1 MSDTERI
8 NNRIDTYSEAFD
20 FYIERREMPPEI
32 AADDQLGAYM
42 RQVIDENP
50 HLVSVDPLWA
60 EVLKENLMDF
70 FQALLQHFAIV
81 EQQLAAELAMIN
93 RFRSASIE
101 QKRRQW
107 SGVVG
112 HIKQRYTKYEVNI
125 DGYSQRFDGENNDA
139 VFAALTSDWESA
151 CRNHAEETRREM
163 LARSKHNWAQR
174 FREIGDQDYIERR
187 KIEDI
192 VYKSPVLSEIVD
204 IIGRARD
211 ADGTVDN
218 LMYSYLPKGLS
229 SNDAGEGISKISFG
243 NDIERVTPS
252 ETLLLSTP
260 DTEQLFYQRYALRQL
275 QQFSA
280 PSTAPL
286 KTQINNPLPR
296 PKKGPIIVAVDTS
309 GSMYG
314 RPEQMAKSLLI
325 QLVRIARAEHRSC
338 YLITFSVRIRSI
350 DLGRGANMRALT
362 SFLQQRY
369 TGGNGEEKLLIEA
382 LRLLESDDYG
392 MADVLIISDFIFNPP
407 DRANTERVRKAQSK
421 GTRFYGLQIN
431 SNSKAFDA
439 LLDRKWKA

>member
-1 MSDTERI
+1 MGETDYI
-8 NNRIDTYSEAFD
+8 NDRLDTYAEAFD

-32 AADDQLGAYM
+32 ADDDQLGAYM

-50 HLVSVDPLWA
+50 HLVSADPLWA
-60 EVLKENLMDF
+60 EVLKENLMEF
-70 FQALLQHFAIV
+70 FQALLQHFSQI
-81 EQQLAAELAMIN
+81 EQQLNAELAMIN

-107 SGVVG
+107 SGIVG
-112 HIKQRYTKYEVNI
+112 HLKQRYTKFEVNI
-125 DGYSQRFDGENNDA
+125 DGYAQRFDGSNNEA

-151 CRNHAEETRREM
+151 CQSHAEEARKEM
-163 LARSKHNWAQR
+163 LARSRQNWAQR
-174 FREIGDQDYIERR
+174 FRVIGDQDYIERR

-211 ADGTVDN
+211 TDGTVDN

-229 SNDAGEGISKISFG
+229 SNDSGEGISKISYG

-260 DTEQLFYQRYALRQL
+260 DTEHLFYQRYALRQL

-280 PSTAPL
+280 PSAAPL
-286 KTQINNPLPR
+286 KTLLNNPLPR

-314 RPEQMAKSLLI
+314 RPEQMAKSLVI

-362 SFLQQRY
+362 SFLQQRF

-382 LRLLESDDYG
+382 LRLLETGDYS
-392 MADVLIISDFIFNPP
+392 MADVLIISDFIFNTP

-431 SNSKAFDA
+431 SNSKAFDS

>member
-1 MSDTERI
+1 MGETDYI
-8 NNRIDTYSEAFD
+8 NDRLDTYAEAFD

-32 AADDQLGAYM
+32 ADDDQLGAYM

-50 HLVSVDPLWA
+50 HLVSADPLWA
-60 EVLKENLMDF
+60 EVLKENLMEF
-70 FQALLQHFAIV
+70 FQALLQHFSQI
-81 EQQLAAELAMIN
+81 EQQLNAELAMIN

-107 SGVVG
+107 SGIVG
-112 HIKQRYTKYEVNI
+112 HLKQRYTKFEVNI
-125 DGYSQRFDGENNDA
+125 DGYAQRFDGSNNEA

-151 CRNHAEETRREM
+151 CQSHAEEARKEM
-163 LARSKHNWAQR
+163 LARSKQNWAQR
-174 FREIGDQDYIERR
+174 FRVIGDQDYIERR

-211 ADGTVDN
+211 TDGTVDN

-229 SNDAGEGISKISFG
+229 SNDSGEGISKISYG

-260 DTEQLFYQRYALRQL
+260 DTEHLFYQRYALRQL

-280 PSTAPL
+280 PSAAPL
-286 KTQINNPLPR
+286 KTLLNNPLPR
-296 PKKGPIIVAVDTS
+296 PKKGPIIVVVDTS

-314 RPEQMAKSLLI
+314 RPEQMAKSLVI

-362 SFLQQRY
+362 SFLQQRF

-382 LRLLESDDYG
+382 LRLLETGDYS
-392 MADVLIISDFIFNPP
+392 MADVLIISDFIFNTP

-431 SNSKAFDA
+431 SNSKAFDS

>member
-1 MSDTERI
+1 MGETDYI
-8 NNRIDTYSEAFD
+8 NDRLDTYAEAFD

-32 AADDQLGAYM
+32 ADDDQLGAYM

-50 HLVSVDPLWA
+50 HLVSADPLWA
-60 EVLKENLMDF
+60 EVLKENLMEF
-70 FQALLQHFAIV
+70 FQALLHHFSQI
-81 EQQLAAELAMIN
+81 EQQLNAELAMIN
-93 RFRSASIE
+93 RFRSSSIE

-107 SGVVG
+107 SGIVG
-112 HIKQRYTKYEVNI
+112 HLKQRYTKFEVNI
-125 DGYSQRFDGENNDA
+125 DGYAQRFDGSNNEA

-151 CRNHAEETRREM
+151 CQSHAEETRKEM
-163 LARSKHNWAQR
+163 LARSKQNWAQR
-174 FREIGDQDYIERR
+174 FRVIGDQDYIERR

-211 ADGTVDN
+211 TDGTVDN

-229 SNDAGEGISKISFG
+229 SNDSGEGISKISYG

-260 DTEQLFYQRYALRQL
+260 DTEHLFYQRYALRQL

-280 PSTAPL
+280 PSAAPL
-286 KTQINNPLPR
+286 KTLLNNPLPR

-314 RPEQMAKSLLI
+314 RPEQMAKSLVI

-362 SFLQQRY
+362 SFLQQRF

-382 LRLLESDDYG
+382 LRLLETGDYS
-392 MADVLIISDFIFNPP
+392 MADVLIISDFIFNTP

-431 SNSKAFDA
+431 SNSKAFDS